1 MEGSGNLFSDTFKA
15 LSDPVRIEILNLLR
29 KKGRMNAGEIADNF
43 NLSKA
48 TISHHLKLLKNEDL
62 IYETKK
68 KNFIYYEL
76 NTSIFEEIMAWFI
89 KFKGGENEK

>member
-1 MEGSGNLFSDTFKA
+1 MKGSDKLFSDTFKA

-29 KKGRMNAGEIADNF
+29 KKGSMNAGEIAENF
-43 NLSKA
+43 DLSKA

-76 NTSIFEEIMAWFI
+76 NTSIFEDIMAWFV
-89 KFKGGENEK
+89 KFKGVENEK